1 MELEEILRE
10 LEILAW
16 RPLFLLR
23 QVLQGGF
30 FPKPNEKCH
39 FYKVYKRAVK
49 VS

>member
-23 QVLQGGF
+23 RDLQGGLSL
-30 FPKPNEKCH
+30 KPHKKCH
-39 FYKVYKRAVK
+39 SYKVCKRGFK